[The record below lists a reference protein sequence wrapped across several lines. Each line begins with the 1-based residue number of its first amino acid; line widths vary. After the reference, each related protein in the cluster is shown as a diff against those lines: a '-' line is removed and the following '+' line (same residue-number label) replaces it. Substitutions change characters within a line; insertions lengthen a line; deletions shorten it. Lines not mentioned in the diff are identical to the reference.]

1 MLSIGVLN
9 RDHLDASSPRNVLLA
24 GAQYTARS
32 AAGKS
37 RPLTAGQN
45 SRLIS
50 ASEYR
55 RHFICDRARLRS
67 PRPIVVAGAP
77 PPTPAALAPTHCS
90 GGAPRRNPSV
100 AHSKEEAGTSSVM
113 SIAAVPVAIFESTG
127 SIIIRTVSV
136 PVITVSRI
144 APAIGVLNH

>member
-67 PRPIVVAGAP
+67 PRPIVVAVRL
-77 PPTPAALAPTHCS
+77 AAIRVSP
-90 GGAPRRNPSV
+90 
-100 AHSKEEAGTSSVM
+100 GTSSVM

>member
-1 MLSIGVLN
+1 MLSIRVLN

-67 PRPIVVAGAP
+67 PRPIVVAVRLPPNPAAPPRREKKAP
-77 PPTPAALAPTHCS
+77 PPWCRSPPPPLPSLHPPARSLFSTRFFPVTPI
-90 GGAPRRNPSV
+90 PR
-100 AHSKEEAGTSSVM
+100 
-113 SIAAVPVAIFESTG
+113 IW
-127 SIIIRTVSV
+127 
-136 PVITVSRI
+136 
-144 APAIGVLNH
+144 